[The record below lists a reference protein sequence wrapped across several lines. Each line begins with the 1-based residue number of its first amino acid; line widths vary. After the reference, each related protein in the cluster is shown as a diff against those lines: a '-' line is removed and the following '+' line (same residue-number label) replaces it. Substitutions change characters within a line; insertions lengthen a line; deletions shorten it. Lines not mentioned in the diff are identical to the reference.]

1 MRDYLFGTGNKRS
14 FSLLPP
20 LTYTSVLSTHSVLY
34 SGNND
39 EQIIQIRAYSQGPHS
54 VCVWGG
60 DVEADGKI

>member
-1 MRDYLFGTGNKRS
+1 MRDYLFGTGNKRG

-20 LTYTSVLSTHSVLY
+20 LTHTSVLSTHSVLY

-54 VCVWGG
+54 VWGVG
-60 DVEADGKI
+60 L